1 MLHEEITLMRGY
13 MVSLGNRTH
22 QDKKGVGKNQKENI
36 MLYENQYFLED
47 LVRERIEAF
56 VKESEEERLYKMA
69 KPGKS
74 EFQRYLPYASA
85 LIFIVIAIVFI

>member
-1 MLHEEITLMRGY
+1 
-13 MVSLGNRTH
+13 
-22 QDKKGVGKNQKENI
+22 

-56 VKESEEERLYKMA
+56 VKESEDERLYKMA

-74 EFQRYLPYASA
+74 EFQRYLPYATA
-85 LIFIVIAIVFI
+85 LVFIVIAIVFI